1 MSPNMNLTTMNET
14 IESSSCVDATATKI
28 GQTIALSLILPVSL
42 VGNSLVVLIV
52 YKTPTLR
59 KPINYFIANM
69 AISDLLYPIFWQPWF
84 LSSLH
89 AKSWLIGGQLG
100 QALCKFVSFSGSV
113 STVVS
118 TQNLIL
124 IAVDRFGAVVFP
136 IRSPLIRSKLTP
148 FFILATWIVAMAVNS
163 PDLFT
168 FELHQENSGEIYCTE
183 RWEKAFGESSSS
195 ADFTVASYIVF
206 IYLPVMLLAILYSI
220 IFIKLKTQ
228 VHPGEQSTNNQQ
240 QRKRRN
246 RNVLQMSIAI
256 VVVFEICWLPHT
268 TYVLIGRYSASSM
281 HFSCGILI
289 FQEVSNVMV
298 HAYCA
303 INPLICFLFSSHYRQ
318 ALQRLIKCSSG

>member
-28 GQTIALSLILPVSL
+28 GQTIALSLILPFSL

-136 IRSPLIRSKLTP
+136 LRSPLIRSKLCP
-148 FFILATWIVAMAVNS
+148 FFILATWIVAAAVSS
-163 PDLFT
+163 PDLFAY
-168 FELHQENSGEIYCTE
+168 ELVEHPEGNWCVTK
-183 RWEKAFGESSSS
+183 WKKVFGDSSSY
-195 ADFTVASYIVF
+195 ASFQLAYYILF
-206 IYLPVMLLAILYSI
+206 IYIPVLLLAILYSI

-256 VVVFEICWLPHT
+256 VVVFEIYWLPHT
-268 TYVLIGRYSASSM
+268 TYVLIGRYSASSR

-318 ALQRLIKCSSG
+318 ALQRLIKCSGG